1 MFTEAHTLL
10 SEDTWEKGPNIKNPV
25 QRTNK
30 QSIPEKGN
38 SLEPLVENIYREDRA
53 QAAKV
58 VAARKNGSLSY
69 CVNSEEA
76 RRGGETIIAERNE
89 DFMLLEKTVGNFP
102 EIKSF

>member
-69 CVNSEEA
+69 RENSEEA
-76 RRGGETIIAERNE
+76 RGRRNDNRRRKQRFHAPKE
-89 DFMLLEKTVGNFP
+89 DGREFSGN
-102 EIKSF
+102 